1 MLGSPLTRA
10 GLPTALP
17 PQQQRMLADMVEN
30 NAQVRLPNTAPQHNT
45 TTAHHPWQPPQAFTQ
60 ISGLDTLR
68 QRVREYAFKR
78 EETRKR
84 LRQTSH
90 PQFAHSPQLAAP
102 SFNPAAFGMPLPK
115 QRPPLAPSSWA
126 PPPRKEEDEAPAAGS
141 AYATAGS
148 SYQPLASRQGAAGR
162 ALVPPPPLLH
172 SLPPT
177 EGVRPVRWETDGG
190 APGPSRH
197 ASARLARH
205 EQHGAGER
213 GVSRRDW
220 YGGKGVRAGDG

>member
-115 QRPPLAPSSWA
+115 QRPPLARVCVSAPSSHVCGRRDGSGFQDSDCRA
-126 PPPRKEEDEAPAAGS
+126 YARTGRGKSGAALAGEAAASLHDEACSDANRTCDFRARPRG
-141 AYATAGS
+141 
-148 SYQPLASRQGAAGR
+148 LELGR
-162 ALVPPPPLLH
+162 P
-172 SLPPT
+172 
-177 EGVRPVRWETDGG
+177 DDDI
-190 APGPSRH
+190 
-197 ASARLARH
+197 RLARCS
-205 EQHGAGER
+205 R
-213 GVSRRDW
+213 G
-220 YGGKGVRAGDG
+220 RAGGLAAARCGLFSTGRAAR